1 MSVSI
6 LIPDELAK
14 YSDGRT
20 HIEVEAGS
28 IDAALSSLFEMYP
41 DLQKRLVDANRHF
54 YPYVPAFL
62 NDEKLALQGAL
73 NRRIHNGDRLTF
85 MVIASGG

>member
-6 LIPDELAK
+6 QIPDELTR
-14 YSDGRT
+14 YSGGQKSID
-20 HIEVEAGS
+20 VEASTVGE
-28 IDAALSSLFEMYP
+28 ALQCLFSHFP
-41 DLQKRLVDANRHF
+41 TLQKRLVDENRHF

-62 NDEKLALQGAL
+62 NDEKLALRGVTNKPL
-73 NRRIHNGDRLTF
+73 NEGDQLTF